1 MKQAAALNN
10 APNVCSQ
17 GPGVLGEPVVASG
30 GGVQRE
36 ETQSSVALCLFCME
50 ISHNVNFLFLSFFR
64 VAPSAYGSSQAR
76 GQTGAVAVSLCHG
89 HSNMGSEPHQQ
100 PTPQLMAMLDP
111 LTH

>member
-50 ISHNVNFLFLSFFR
+50 ISHNVNFFCLFLGLR
-64 VAPSAYGSSQAR
+64 P
-76 GQTGAVAVSLCHG
+76 
-89 HSNMGSEPHQQ
+89 PHMEVLR
-100 PTPQLMAMLDP
+100 PGVRLEL
-111 LTH
+111 